1 MARYTDS
8 VCRQCRREGTKLFLK
23 GDRCYNEAKCAVMK
37 RHTPPGQHGQARAR
51 KASEYGT
58 QLREKQK
65 CRRAYGVLESQF
77 RKYYDMAANMR
88 GVTGENMLCLLER
101 RLDNVVYR
109 LGLAKSRPM
118 ARQIV
123 AHGHILVDGHK
134 VDIPSF
140 LVKPG
145 MVITVR
151 DTSRDSEFFKSVREN
166 GSSREEV
173 AWLDFDADNLTG
185 KVVTMPK
192 REDIDLTIE
201 EHLIVEFYSR

>member
-23 GDRCYNEAKCAVMK
+23 GDRCYSEKCAVAK
-37 RHTPPGQHGQARAR
+37 RATIPGQHGQTRQR
-51 KASEYGT
+51 KPSEYGI

-77 RKYYDMAANMR
+77 RKYYDMASNMR

-118 ARQIV
+118 ARQMV
-123 AHGHILVDGHK
+123 NHGHILVDGHK
-134 VDIPSF
+134 VDIASF

-145 MVITVR
+145 MVISVR
-151 DTSRDSEFFKSVREN
+151 EKSRDSEFFKAVREN
-166 GSSREEV
+166 GSDHEEV
-173 AWLDFDADNLTG
+173 SWLQLDAENLTG

>member
-23 GDRCYNEAKCAVMK
+23 GERCYTEKCAIT
-37 RHTPPGQHGQARAR
+37 RRATIPGQHGQSRQR
-51 KASEYGT
+51 KPSDYGI

-77 RKYYDMAANMR
+77 RKYYDMATNMR
-88 GVTGENMLCLLER
+88 GVTGETMLCLLER

-123 AHGHILVDGHK
+123 NHGHILVDGHK
-134 VDIPSF
+134 VDIASF

-151 DTSRDSEFFKSVREN
+151 EKSRDSEIFKTVREN
-166 GSSREEV
+166 GSDHEEV
-173 AWLDFDADNLTG
+173 AWLELDAENLTG

>member
-23 GDRCYNEAKCAVMK
+23 GERCYTEKCAIT
-37 RHTPPGQHGQARAR
+37 RRATIPGQHGQSRQR
-51 KASEYGT
+51 KPSDYGI

-77 RKYYDMAANMR
+77 RKYYDMATNMR

-123 AHGHILVDGHK
+123 NHGHILVDGHK
-134 VDIPSF
+134 VDIASF

-151 DTSRDSEFFKSVREN
+151 EKSRDSEIFKTVREN
-166 GSSREEV
+166 GSDHEEV
-173 AWLDFDADNLTG
+173 AWLELDAENLTG

>member
-23 GDRCYNEAKCAVMK
+23 GERCYTDKCAIA
-37 RHTPPGQHGQARAR
+37 RRATIPGQHGQTRQR
-51 KASEYGT
+51 KPSEYGI

-77 RKYYDMAANMR
+77 RKYYDMASNMR

-109 LGLAKSRPM
+109 LGLASSRQM
-118 ARQIV
+118 ARQLV
-123 AHGHILVDGHK
+123 NHGHILVDGHK
-134 VDIPSF
+134 TNIASF

-145 MVITVR
+145 MVISVR
-151 DTSRDSEFFKSVREN
+151 EKSRDSEVFKTVREN
-166 GSSREEV
+166 GSDHEEV
-173 AWLDFDADNLTG
+173 AWLEFDAENLTG